1 MRCRNLPH
9 QITLQTRGS
18 TVDGHGQ
25 TVESWADTRT
35 CRAQCEPLNGRE
47 WFAAGQLQGSLSV
60 RFTIRYFAGITAG
73 MRVMWRG
80 EPYEIISVIE
90 PGGDLEWL
98 ELMCASGVRDA
109 R

>member
-1 MRCRNLPH
+1 MRCHNLPH

-35 CRAQCEPLNGRE
+35 CRAKCEPLTGRE
-47 WFAAGQLQGSLSV
+47 WFAAGQLQGSISLRV
-60 RFTIRYFAGITAG
+60 TIRYFAGITSG
-73 MRVMWRG
+73 MRVVWRG
-80 EPYEIISVIE
+80 DPYEIISVIE
-90 PGGDLEWL
+90 PDAGLEWL